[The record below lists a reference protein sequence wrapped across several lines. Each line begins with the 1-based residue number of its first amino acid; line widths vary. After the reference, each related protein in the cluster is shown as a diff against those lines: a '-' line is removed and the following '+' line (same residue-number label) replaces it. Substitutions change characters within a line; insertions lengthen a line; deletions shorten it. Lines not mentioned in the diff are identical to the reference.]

1 MIPKTLEIST
11 CEGSLRVPFV
21 GPDVAVLKSIL
32 TLIKAGWLK
41 PYPTIRE
48 EGEDSRKA
56 AAELAAKPTAM
67 PSGGGLIKE
76 KIYLD
81 GNLKND
87 SQ

>member
-1 MIPKTLEIST
+1 MKYDHIKISAT
-11 CEGSLRVPFV
+11 EGSMNVPFL
-21 GPDVAVLKSIL
+21 GPSVEVLKSIL

-48 EGEDSRKA
+48 EGESSCKA
-56 AAELAAKPTAM
+56 AVALSGKTTGM
-67 PSGGGLIKE
+67 SSGGGIIKE